1 MQNRIHSL
9 EDRIFIYKSF
19 GLAGGFLLL
28 TIQTVLFIDVLSAV
42 YMIFRHALGVM
53 F

>member
-9 EDRIFIYKSF
+9 EDRIFIYKSL

-28 TIQTVLFIDVLSAV
+28 TIQTTLF
-42 YMIFRHALGVM
+42 MIQGESISFTSPQLVN
-53 F
+53 